1 MKRNRADLVSLA
13 LIVLSFAMSA
23 VLYGRLP
30 DPVPTHWD
38 ANGHVNGFTPK
49 PWGAF
54 IGPILMLGVFALLKV
69 LPRISPQGFRMGS
82 FQNAYEIIRPALV
95 AFLFLVMGLALLA
108 GAGVPVPLN
117 GAIFAGVGLLFIVLG
132 NYMGKLTK
140 NFFVGIRTPWTLA
153 SEEVWLRTH
162 RLGGKLFVLAGIAL
176 LVSGLF
182 GGNMVVLVISLVAAG
197 GIPIVYSYFLYR
209 RIEGFKRSS
218 T

>member
-1 MKRNRADLVSLA
+1 
-13 LIVLSFAMSA
+13 
-23 VLYGRLP
+23 
-30 DPVPTHWD
+30 
-38 ANGHVNGFTPK
+38 VNGFTPK

-69 LPRISPQGFRMGS
+69 LPRISPRGYRMGA
-82 FQNAYEIIRPALV
+82 FQNTYGVIRLALV
-95 AFLFLVMGLALLA
+95 AFLFLVMVLALLA

-176 LVSGLF
+176 LVSGFF
-182 GGNMVVLVISLVAAG
+182 GGSMLVLVISLVAAG
-197 GIPIVYSYFLYR
+197 LIPVVYSYVLYR